1 MSPRFVL
8 RALCLLWVVGL
19 AASCCGCG
27 RTTVIQPPAPA
38 PAPAPPPV
46 VVPVRPVRPLVVPVV
61 PWRPWVRPVAPI
73 VVPIPVRPAP
83 CPPRR

>member
-8 RALCLLWVVGL
+8 RAL
-19 AASCCGCG
+19 AAFWLGALVLIGCCGCG
-27 RTTVIQPPAPA
+27 ERTTVIQPPAPA
-38 PAPAPPPV
+38 PAPAPV

-61 PWRPWVRPVAPI
+61 PWRPWVRPVVPI
-73 VVPIPVRPAP
+73 VVPVPAPAP